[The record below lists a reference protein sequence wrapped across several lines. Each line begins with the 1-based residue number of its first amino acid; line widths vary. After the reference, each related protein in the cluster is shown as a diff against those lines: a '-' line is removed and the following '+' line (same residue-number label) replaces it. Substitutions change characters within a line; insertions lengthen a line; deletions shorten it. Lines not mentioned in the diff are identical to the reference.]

1 MNLRQQ
7 FFWKVLL
14 GLSTIIILFS
24 LFRSYSKYSEYR
36 TYRKEY
42 EKEAEV
48 KGNEMME
55 RKTNFISENQSKRIE
70 LYPNFRAMEDKVITN
85 HKNAGITTN
94 AKTDYSND
102 PIYKGMTNGRAMID
116 YRDSKG
122 DFYKIGQ
129 KISGTDMEIYFID
142 KDSVIIKYPTE
153 KRTFYT
159 ESYKDLQI
167 Q

>member
-55 RKTNFISENQSKRIE
+55 RNKSI
-70 LYPNFRAMEDKVITN
+70 
-85 HKNAGITTN
+85 
-94 AKTDYSND
+94 
-102 PIYKGMTNGRAMID
+102 
-116 YRDSKG
+116 
-122 DFYKIGQ
+122 
-129 KISGTDMEIYFID
+129 
-142 KDSVIIKYPTE
+142 
-153 KRTFYT
+153 
-159 ESYKDLQI
+159 
-167 Q
+167 